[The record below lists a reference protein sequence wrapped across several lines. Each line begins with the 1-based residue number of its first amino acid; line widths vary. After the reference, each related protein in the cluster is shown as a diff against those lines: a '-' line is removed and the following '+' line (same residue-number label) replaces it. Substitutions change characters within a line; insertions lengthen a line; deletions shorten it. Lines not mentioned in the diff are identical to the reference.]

1 MRDNGRLTE
10 GLKLGLEGPTDA
22 LFAVYSLCVRRA
34 LFSHFNDFLEIFGQM
49 WVLVNVKVNQFLKL
63 FANKLRNKI
72 KGVFLNAY

>member
-10 GLKLGLEGPTDA
+10 GLKLGLEGPTD
-22 LFAVYSLCVRRA
+22 AVYSLCVRRA